1 MKYHIGQLVRIGGS
15 KGAIAEIVGYDP
27 KSKVYH
33 LDDHEGCQA
42 YLTEDYLKPVVRFE
56 QLKLF

>member
-15 KGAIAEIVGYDP
+15 KGAIAEIVAYDP
-27 KSKVYH
+27 KSHVYT
-33 LDDHEGCQA
+33 LNDHEGGIG
-42 YLTEDYLKPVVRFE
+42 YLTEDLLRPVVRFE